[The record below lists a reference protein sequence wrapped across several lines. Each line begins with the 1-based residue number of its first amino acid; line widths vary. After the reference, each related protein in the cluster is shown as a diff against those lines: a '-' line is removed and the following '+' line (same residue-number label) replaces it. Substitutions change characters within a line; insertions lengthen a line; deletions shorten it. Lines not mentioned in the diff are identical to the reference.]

1 MTSII
6 TTAEEYELKCDS
18 KSNKIRDLTWEE
30 LKCTYGKN
38 STIICP
44 CSSREYTVNASFIS
58 AHQQSQK
65 HSNWVLKEHNTYI
78 EEYGHCADHESRMD
92 TLYKELREQKVLYHN
107 LVLTKEQCDAR
118 LEKLEN
124 KYQKQKRIIIVLRE
138 REENYQDIIDEKNEK
153 IDKLNDDLNSKSV
166 EVKTLLKEIR
176 MLEKQKIYVRLNSSN
191 RIKLQ
196 QQKTGTNKTPFR

>member
-6 TTAEEYELKCDS
+6 TTAEKYELKCDS

-30 LKCTYGKN
+30 LKCSYGKN

-65 HSNWVLKEHNTYI
+65 HSNWVLKEHNAYI

-92 TLYKELREQKVLYHN
+92 TLYKELREQKVLYRN
-107 LVLTKEQCDAR
+107 LVFTKEQCDTR

-124 KYQKQKRIIIVLRE
+124 KYQKQKRIIIALRE
-138 REENYQDIIDEKNEK
+138 REEKYEDIIDEKNEK
-153 IDKLNDDLNSKSV
+153 INKLNDDLNSKSV

-191 RIKLQ
+191 RIKRPE
-196 QQKTGTNKTPFR
+196 QKTGLNRTPFR